1 MSDPTGAPPPPL
13 PPPLPVPPPGG
24 PAKSRGL
31 GWFFAV
37 SGAVV
42 LLLTLGCIIAVSDGK
57 PFSEDGTMGLVC
69 GSPTLILGGVFLWLG
84 ARRLKR

>member
-1 MSDPTGAPPPPL
+1 MSDPTVAPPPP
-13 PPPLPVPPPGG
+13 PVHVPQAPKG
-24 PAKSRGL
+24 RGL

-42 LLLTLGCIIAVSDGK
+42 LFLTLGCILAVSGGNLA
-57 PFSEDGTMGLVC
+57 SEDGGLAILC

-84 ARRLKR
+84 SRRLKR

>member
-13 PPPLPVPPPGG
+13 PPPLPAPPPAG
-24 PAKSRGL
+24 PPKNRGL